1 MRPPADLAEGVEVQ
15 VAAKKKGLGRGLDA
29 LLPEADELLPNVV
42 QEIPVG
48 DIDPNTEQPRR
59 SFPEEAMTQLSASVK
74 EQGILQPLLV
84 VEQPGG
90 RYRIVAGERR
100 WRAARQ
106 AGLATV
112 PCIVRDMDMIRQMEV
127 SLIENLQREDL
138 NPMEEAAAIR
148 ALMQQCGYTQETVA
162 ARLSKSRPVIANLL
176 RLLTLPKEVAQMVR
190 EGQLSAGH
198 ARVLAGLEREEDKV
212 ALARE
217 TLAKGYS
224 VRQLEQLA
232 ALRREAESHGQ
243 AAHKVKNA
251 RPLPPELK
259 ELEGRVR
266 ETLGMRATLSGN
278 AKKGK
283 IVLQYYSQEELERL
297 YEVLEKL
304 DTL

>member
-1 MRPPADLAEGVEVQ
+1 M
-15 VAAKKKGLGRGLDA
+15 AAKKKGLGRGLDA

-198 ARVLAGLEREEDKV
+198 ARVLAGLDREEDKV

-217 TLAKGYS
+217 TRAKGYS

>member
-1 MRPPADLAEGVEVQ
+1 M
-15 VAAKKKGLGRGLDA
+15 AAKKKGLGRGLDA

-112 PCIVRDMDMIRQMEV
+112 PCMVRDMDMIRQMEV

-198 ARVLAGLEREEDKV
+198 ARVLAGLEREEDKI

-266 ETLGMRATLSGN
+266 ETLGMRATLTGN

>member
-112 PCIVRDMDMIRQMEV
+112 PCMVRDMDMIRQMEV

-198 ARVLAGLEREEDKV
+198 ARVLAGLEREEDKI

>member
-1 MRPPADLAEGVEVQ
+1 M
-15 VAAKKKGLGRGLDA
+15 AAKKKGLGRGLDA

-198 ARVLAGLEREEDKV
+198 ARVLAGLEREEDKI

>member
-198 ARVLAGLEREEDKV
+198 ARVLAGLEREEDKI

-251 RPLPPELK
+251 RPLSPELK

-266 ETLGMRATLSGN
+266 ETLGMRATLTGN

>member
-1 MRPPADLAEGVEVQ
+1 M
-15 VAAKKKGLGRGLDA
+15 AAKKKGLGRGLDA

-198 ARVLAGLEREEDKV
+198 ARVLAGLDREEDKI

-278 AKKGK
+278 ARKGK

>member
-1 MRPPADLAEGVEVQ
+1 M
-15 VAAKKKGLGRGLDA
+15 AAKKKGLGRGLDA

-112 PCIVRDMDMIRQMEV
+112 PCMVRDMDMIRQMEV

-198 ARVLAGLEREEDKV
+198 ARVLAGLEREEDKI

>member
-1 MRPPADLAEGVEVQ
+1 LRPPADLAEGVEVQ

-112 PCIVRDMDMIRQMEV
+112 PCMVRDMDMIRQMEV

-198 ARVLAGLEREEDKV
+198 ARVLAGLEREEDKI

-243 AAHKVKNA
+243 VAHKVKNA

>member
-148 ALMQQCGYTQETVA
+148 ALMQQCGYAQETVA

-198 ARVLAGLEREEDKV
+198 ARVLAGLDREEDKV